1 MASSGAESKTWIGLI
16 LLLVAGNAPEHAT
29 AVVAAWKG
37 NLDLSIDVAVGS
49 ALQIAACVLP
59 FILLLIWGLGKEGGN
74 FALVQILILVI
85 VGVVTHL
92 LLQQGKNNWFKGI
105 FLLAFVCFL

>member
-1 MASSGAESKTWIGLI
+1 MAPGGAESKTWIGLI
-16 LLLVAGNAPEHAT
+16 LLPVAANAPEHAT

-59 FILLLIWGLGKEGGN
+59 FTLLLIWRLGEGR
-74 FALVQILILVI
+74 
-85 VGVVTHL
+85 
-92 LLQQGKNNWFKGI
+92 GKLCAGAD
-105 FLLAFVCFL
+105 LDSG